1 MEENVNILDKI
12 KLLLND
18 INDNFNEGGIITK
31 TFLKHYD
38 ILNDDIKQLLLNN
51 SNNYELIKL
60 EINYIYCN
68 FLCRINKYN
77 NIDIIL
83 EDIPKLEENPIN
95 NKILKWLYNIKF
107 FDYIFYKNQKEYLE
121 LLSIIKDNKHINE
134 IDLSNIT
141 FNINP
146 TLFYDFLEFM
156 NKIGENI
163 NENDLK
169 IIWSRNIKIYKSNK
183 IYINKLHEF
192 LKKYYYVEYNNFI
205 NNKLIEYLDDN
216 NLQLYLSH
224 QYFIAKLFY
233 IKYINNFLFQDN
245 TWYEYKDKNWIK
257 INKLILISFIKK
269 STIFIVN
276 YLINVVDNNNHKIF
290 LNDVLL
296 TINNEKYT
304 KLDFIINN
312 YLQHLFFKNNII
324 INKCSKID
332 LYKSFSYELIPF
344 SKIYNN
350 ENFMELHNFLNLIL
364 SKKNLNIILKLLS
377 KCLFEEIIVNKLVV
391 FYGDLDSGKDIFLK
405 LIKHTFED
413 LCEEKGFN
421 SKCKICYFYNYS
433 YKNLNKIKENNTKLY
448 ITNNNNYNNINNIND
463 IVIINFTRKI
473 IEEKYSIEKI
483 ISWNKYFLSYLINY
497 YNNLTCI

>member
-1 MEENVNILDKI
+1 MEENVNILYKI

-83 EDIPKLEENPIN
+83 EEIPKLEENPIN

-107 FDYIFYKNQKEYLE
+107 FDYIFNKNQKEYLE

-163 NENDLK
+163 NE
-169 IIWSRNIKIYKSNK
+169 
-183 IYINKLHEF
+183 LHIF
-192 LKKYYYVEYNNFI
+192 LKKYYNNEYNNFI

-224 QYFIAKLFY
+224 QYFIVKLFY

-245 TWYEYKDKNWIK
+245 TWYEYKNNNWIK
-257 INKLILISFIKK
+257 INKLSLISFIKN
-269 STIFIVN
+269 STIFNVN
-276 YLINVVDNNNHKIF
+276 YIKNKINKHNIF
-290 LNDVLL
+290 LDEVLL
-296 TINNEKYT
+296 IIKNEKYT

-364 SKKNLNIILKLLS
+364 SKKNLNIILELLS

-405 LIKHTFED
+405 LIKCTFED
-413 LCEEKGFN
+413 LFEEKGFN

-433 YKNLNKIKENNTKLY
+433 YKNLNKIKKNNTKLY
-448 ITNNNNYNNINNIND
+448 ISNNNNYNNIND
-463 IVIINFTRKI
+463 IVIINFKRKI